1 MAVEILAPAG
11 DFEKLKTA
19 VRFGANAVYLA
30 GKSFGL
36 RAFAG
41 NFDSEEMKQAVAFCH
56 ERGVKVYVTVNI
68 YAKESDIPY
77 LPRYLEELEE
87 TGVDAVLVSD
97 PGIIELIHEYAP
109 GLTIHLSTQA
119 STTNS
124 AAVRF
129 WAKQGVGRIVLAR
142 EASLSDLTEIT
153 KAAHS
158 LGVETEAFVHG
169 AMCIS
174 YSGRCLMSDFL
185 THRGG
190 NRGQCV
196 QACRWAW
203 QITEADK
210 PDQPLILQEDG
221 RGTYIMNSRDL
232 NMIEHIAELCECRVD
247 SLKIEGR
254 MKSPFYV
261 GTVVNAYRRAADDY
275 YAWRKDNPSA
285 KTEDFSTDERLVAE
299 LYKAA
304 HRKYTT
310 GFYYEDTTGRQYY
323 ESSRAVAESV
333 FAAIVLGRKDD
344 RILVEM
350 RNRFRAGDELEVLS
364 AGEAFDK
371 RFVVS
376 EMTDEA
382 GNPVDDAKLVQQKLW
397 IKCALPVGEGD
408 ILRTVPVCGEE
419 E

>member
-1 MAVEILAPAG
+1 MSVEILAPAG

-19 VRFGANAVYLA
+19 VHFGANAVYLA

-41 NFDSEEMKQAVAFCH
+41 NFDGEEMKTAVEFCH

-68 YAKESDIPY
+68 YARESDIPFLPEY
-77 LPRYLEELEE
+77 LKELEKI
-87 TGVDAVLVSD
+87 GVDAVLISD
-97 PGIIELIHEYAP
+97 PGILELVREHAKN
-109 GLTIHLSTQA
+109 LTVHLSTQA

-124 AAVRF
+124 MAVKF
-129 WAKQGVGRIVLAR
+129 WAKQGVKRIVLAR
-142 EASLSDLTEIT
+142 EASLQDLTEIT
-153 KAAHS
+153 KTAHS

-196 QACRWAW
+196 QACRWNW

-221 RGTYIMNSRDL
+221 RGTYIMNSKDL
-232 NMIEHIAELCECRVD
+232 NMIEHIAELCESGVD

-261 GTVVNAYRRAADDY
+261 GTVVNAYSRAVKDY
-275 YAWRKDNPSA
+275 YEWKKNNPSA
-285 KTEDFSTDERLVAE
+285 SPMDFRTDEKLVRE
-299 LYKAA
+299 MYKAA

-310 GFYYEDTTGRQYY
+310 GFYFDGTTERQYY
-323 ESSRAVAESV
+323 ESSRAVSECEFIAM
-333 FAAIVLGRKDD
+333 VLACEKG

-350 RNRFRAGDELEVLS
+350 RNRFKVGDRLEVLS
-364 AGEAFDK
+364 SGESLGK
-371 RFVVS
+371 SFVVS
-376 EMTDEA
+376 EMTDEN
-382 GNPVDDAKLVQQKLW
+382 GNEITDAKLVQQKLW
-397 IKCALPVGEGD
+397 LSCDLPVSAGD
-408 ILRTVPVCGEE
+408 ILRSLPSDKEN
-419 E
+419 